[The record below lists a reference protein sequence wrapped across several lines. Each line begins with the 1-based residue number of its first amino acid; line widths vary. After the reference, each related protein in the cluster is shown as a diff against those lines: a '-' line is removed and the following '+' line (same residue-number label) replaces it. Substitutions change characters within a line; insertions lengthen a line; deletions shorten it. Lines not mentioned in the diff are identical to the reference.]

1 MTSKEQMKRI
11 LIVDDS
17 EATLEV
23 LRRNLEAAGFA
34 VLAAPGVEEA
44 LCLLEQHPVDLVITD
59 IKMPKLSGLDLVRHV
74 RENLKNTEVT
84 VITGYPS
91 VDGAVS
97 AMKNGALDY
106 LTKPFTDEELFTAV
120 HRALDRQEARQTDSG
135 EPQQLVGRHGL
146 LGKSTAIQKVF
157 EQIDLAS
164 RTRATVLITGESGTG
179 KELVARAI
187 HYESDRASAPFVPV
201 NCGAI
206 PHELLESELFGHVK
220 GSFTGATESRS
231 GFFLTAEGGTVF
243 LDEVGETSQTMQIK
257 LLRVLQDKEVRMVG
271 ASRSAN
277 VDVRIIVATNKD
289 LSHMV
294 KDGSFRDD
302 LYFRIN
308 VIPIHLPPL
317 RDRQSD
323 VVLLAQFFATRF
335 AREFGRPVPE
345 FTDRVLEIFR
355 KYSWPGNVRELENIV
370 QRLVVMTT
378 SDVIDA
384 PDLPSLMRFTVPSAQ
399 EDLTRTLAEA
409 ESDYVNKVL
418 ASVGGNKTRAAQI
431 LGVDRKTLRAKM
443 NAPE

>member
-1 MTSKEQMKRI
+1 
-11 LIVDDS
+11 
-17 EATLEV
+17 
-23 LRRNLEAAGFA
+23 
-34 VLAAPGVEEA
+34 
-44 LCLLEQHPVDLVITD
+44 
-59 IKMPKLSGLDLVRHV
+59 
-74 RENLKNTEVT
+74 
-84 VITGYPS
+84 
-91 VDGAVS
+91 
-97 AMKNGALDY
+97 
-106 LTKPFTDEELFTAV
+106 
-120 HRALDRQEARQTDSG
+120 
-135 EPQQLVGRHGL
+135 
-146 LGKSTAIQKVF
+146 
-157 EQIDLAS
+157 
-164 RTRATVLITGESGTG
+164 
-179 KELVARAI
+179 
-187 HYESDRASAPFVPV
+187 
-201 NCGAI
+201 
-206 PHELLESELFGHVK
+206 
-220 GSFTGATESRS
+220 
-231 GFFLTAEGGTVF
+231 
-243 LDEVGETSQTMQIK
+243 MQIK